1 MTSELRAV
9 LDTSV
14 IVSAVLLPHSVPRQ
28 AFDRVQEK
36 GKVLISEATVDEV
49 NEVLRRRRFDRYL
62 GEGQRLEFLARL
74 IREAELVDVT
84 ETVTKCRDPKDDK
97 FLELAIS
104 GQATYLISGDKDLL
118 VLHPF
123 RGIQVVS
130 PQMFLTQSQEE
141 V

>member
-49 NEVLRRRRFDRYL
+49 NEGLRRRRFDRYL
-62 GEGQRLEFLARL
+62 GG
-74 IREAELVDVT
+74 
-84 ETVTKCRDPKDDK
+84 
-97 FLELAIS
+97 
-104 GQATYLISGDKDLL
+104 
-118 VLHPF
+118 
-123 RGIQVVS
+123 
-130 PQMFLTQSQEE
+130 
-141 V
+141 